1 MRPNSE
7 YIDNIIGHTFPI
19 LDHGFIRVVDYM
31 GTDTSIVQAA
41 RVSYGDGTKT
51 TSDDQALIRY
61 LMKHRHTTPFEMCL
75 DGSTR
80 IQTFTCIG
88 ATVKHY
94 TIKQISEAFEKGG
107 KDSSWVKLLYIRTV
121 DPDTGMV
128 LRTKIKKAWKTGIKQ
143 TYRVTV
149 GKFSR
154 QIIVTGNHPFLCAD
168 GKYRPVDDLSVGD
181 KVMLNGTPATPE
193 AIKNQVIK
201 LRKEGKR
208 LEEISEITSL
218 AVSTISNFVRDVGLG
233 KGFVSRRTGFIRV
246 ARDSLSDP
254 RYIARSLVPEGPCS
268 VCHENGTDVHHI
280 DENPWNNDLDN
291 LIRLCSKHHRH
302 MHTYGLLKQ
311 MIEGEITAIELV
323 GDREVFDLEVESDY
337 HNFVAEGFVVHNC
350 EIKFHLK
357 MPIFVARQ
365 WIRHRTFTIN
375 EYSARYS
382 VVPEEYYVPEVVDI
396 CVQSSVNKQGR
407 AEPLGH
413 EDAQAFRNKVNKS
426 AKESYFEY
434 EAAIADGV
442 ARELARIGLPLNFYT
457 EFYWKGD
464 LHNLFHFLSLRC
476 DHHAQYEIRVYANQI
491 LEIVRGWVPFAAK
504 AFEDYR
510 MNAVT
515 LSAAEVSVLKAMLK
529 DEELDFSGMSKRES
543 SEFREKWW

>member
-7 YIDNIIGHTFPI
+7 YLDGVIGKQFPI
-19 LDHGFIRVVDYM
+19 LDHGFVRVVDYM

-51 TSDDQALIRY
+51 VSDDEALVRY
-61 LMKHRHTTPFEMCL
+61 LMRHRHTTPF
-75 DGSTR
+75 
-80 IQTFTCIG
+80 
-88 ATVKHY
+88 
-94 TIKQISEAFEKGG
+94 
-107 KDSSWVKLLYIRTV
+107 
-121 DPDTGMV
+121 
-128 LRTKIKKAWKTGIKQ
+128 
-143 TYRVTV
+143 
-149 GKFSR
+149 
-154 QIIVTGNHPFLCAD
+154 
-168 GKYRPVDDLSVGD
+168 
-181 KVMLNGTPATPE
+181 
-193 AIKNQVIK
+193 
-201 LRKEGKR
+201 
-208 LEEISEITSL
+208 
-218 AVSTISNFVRDVGLG
+218 
-233 KGFVSRRTGFIRV
+233 
-246 ARDSLSDP
+246 
-254 RYIARSLVPEGPCS
+254 
-268 VCHENGTDVHHI
+268 
-280 DENPWNNDLDN
+280 
-291 LIRLCSKHHRH
+291 
-302 MHTYGLLKQ
+302 Q
-311 MIEGEITAIELV
+311 M
-323 GDREVFDLEVESDY
+323 
-337 HNFVAEGFVVHNC
+337 C

-365 WIRHRTFTIN
+365 WVRHRMFTIN

-382 VVPEEYYVPEVVDI
+382 VVPEEYYVPEVSDI

-413 EDAQAFRNKVNKS
+413 EDAQAFRNQVNKS